1 MSKERGKEILGVRE
15 FFFNIL
21 ALTKTFEIFLGCLKN
36 FEASSRSVEKFQNFQ
51 SQAFQHGAP
60 FPRTRAFRTIKIA
73 DRSTIQNL
81 IEPMLRFARSVRQP
95 RGCVPCRS
103 ERKFR
108 SFASIDSP
116 CLRWGQ
122 TGFRKVHDRATISR
136 VISVITP
143 GLVTGNAVSSVISR

>member
-1 MSKERGKEILGVRE
+1 M
-15 FFFNIL
+15 L

-36 FEASSRSVEKFQNFQ
+36 FEASSRSVKKFQNFQ

-60 FPRTRAFRTIKIA
+60 FPRTVLDRATRAFRTIKIA

-95 RGCVPCRS
+95 RGCVPRRS

-143 GLVTGNAVSSVISR
+143 GLVTANAVSSVISR